1 MSSSTNIYKGAL
13 AAKYDILTQYGTEYQ
28 NSLPV
33 TSAVLKLPGYAVTVD
48 DTSDLDTQVDYIFG
62 KYDPHSS
69 VPNGITHTF
78 TLNYS
83 PIDGDLI
90 ERALNLPDGTGT
102 IEETLFFIERTKINN
117 VLNYRKRLGCMTK
130 QNTGQINRNGFKIN
144 HIFEARSISDWA
156 TSHGLPGTPDF
167 VSLSEV
173 PIDAPLTHL
182 SPGVDPCSITTI
194 GVTDVS
200 DFRWDCVWE
209 LAKLDPNGE
218 YSYKDI
224 DPAARRINLTLTSW
238 IKDSSLKGLA
248 ESHDEVDVSYELSG
262 GGSPYTLTF
271 ERCKF
276 SSYRPSAQA
285 GQARHMM
292 HTLTGIVLGGVTIT
306 GSIP

>member
-1 MSSSTNIYKGAL
+1 MSSNIYKGAL
-13 AAKYDILTQYGTEYQ
+13 TAKYDILTQYATEYQ

-33 TSAVLKLPGYAVTVD
+33 TSPVLKLPGYAVTVD
-48 DTSDLDTQVDYIFG
+48 DGTEIDTQVDYIFG

-69 VPNGITHTF
+69 VANGVTNTF
-78 TLNYS
+78 TINYS

-90 ERALNLPDGTGT
+90 QRALNLPNGSGT

-144 HIFEARSISDWA
+144 HIFEARSVTDWG

-173 PIDAPLTHL
+173 PTTSALTHL
-182 SPGVDPCSITTI
+182 TPGVDPCTVATI
-194 GVTDVS
+194 GVVDVS

-218 YSYKDI
+218 PSYKDI
-224 DPAARRINLTLTSW
+224 DPASRRINLTLTSW
-238 IKDSSLKGLA
+238 IKNNELKTLSENHTEVATVAYKLA
-248 ESHDEVDVSYELSG
+248 G

-271 ERCKF
+271 NRVKF
-276 SSYRPSAQA
+276 SSYRPTAQA

-292 HTLTGIVLGGVTIT
+292 HTVTGIVLGGVTFS